1 MSLQKFPQ
9 QGICIFFHTA
19 IRGRLKQMA
28 AEQERSLNNQCQYLL
43 AKSLERHPTLEL
55 QTPSDAQPGMHD
67 GRKLTMRIDT
77 PLYQRI
83 GEAADRR
90 DVTIA
95 AELRSRLI
103 LAIEHEDRLQQLWS
117 ELEGC
122 IDRASFDSSGD
133 SPVMTELDHA
143 LLVYLKDCSVFNMGI

>member
-103 LAIEHEDRLQQLWS
+103 LAIEHEDRLQLLWS
-117 ELEGC
+117 SL
-122 IDRASFDSSGD
+122 DSCLTRLSECETLD
-133 SPVMTELDHA
+133 TAARSALMDARTEYFKVD
-143 LLVYLKDCSVFNMGI
+143 FP

>member
-1 MSLQKFPQ
+1 MSLQNTPQ
-9 QGICIFFHTA
+9 QPISIFLRTA
-19 IRGRLKQMA
+19 IRSRLRQIA
-28 AEQERSLNNQCQYLL
+28 AEQSRSLNNQCQYYL
-43 AKSLERHPTLEL
+43 AKSLERHPTLQH

-103 LAIEHEDRLQQLWS
+103 LAIEHEDRLQLLWS
-117 ELEGC
+117 
-122 IDRASFDSSGD
+122 SFDSCLIRLSECETQD
-133 SPVMTELDHA
+133 TAARSALMDARTEYFKVD
-143 LLVYLKDCSVFNMGI
+143 FP

>member
-1 MSLQKFPQ
+1 MSLQNTPQ
-9 QGICIFFHTA
+9 QPISIFLRTA
-19 IRGRLKQMA
+19 IRSRLRQIA
-28 AEQERSLNNQCQYLL
+28 AEQSRSLNNQCQYYL
-43 AKSLERHPTLEL
+43 AKSLERHPTLQL

-95 AELRSRLI
+95 TELRSRLI
-103 LAIEHEDRLQQLWS
+103 LAIEHEDRVKLLWS
-117 ELEGC
+117 ELEAC
-122 IDRASFDSSGD
+122 IDRTSAEANGD
-133 SPVMTELDHA
+133 GELIAALDHA
-143 LLVYLKDCSVFNMGI
+143 RNMYLKENLNF